1 MQKQAKRR
9 VREIEGILNLRKVAA
24 CRSLF
29 LGHNCTNK
37 VFLLQLQRY
46 FSCLSLCLGQNSK
59 VSILQLQ
66 SISLAEA
73 FFLATIALTK
83 YLFCNCKVFLLPAP
97 FSWPKFQSIYF
108 AIAKHISRRSLFLG
122 QNCTGK
128 VFILHW
134 QSISFAIAKHFSCM
148 SLFLDQ
154 NCNGKVF
161 LGQHEMY
168 SMLFYLHLY
177 AKLFSGPLIY
187 KLIILYQCKLIR

>member
-66 SISLAEA
+66 SISLAEV
-73 FFLATIALTK
+73 FFLARIALAK
-83 YLFCNCKVFLLPAP
+83 YSF
-97 FSWPKFQSIYF
+97 
-108 AIAKHISRRSLFLG
+108 
-122 QNCTGK
+122 CTGK
-128 VFILHW
+128 VFLLQL
-134 QSISFAIAKHFSCM
+134 QSISLAWAFFLTRIAMAKYFSGNMKCIQCCFIFIYM
-148 SLFLDQ
+148 LNFL
-154 NCNGKVF
+154 VV
-161 LGQHEMY
+161 
-168 SMLFYLHLY
+168 HLY
-177 AKLFSGPLIY
+177 ISL
-187 KLIILYQCKLIR
+187 LYYISVSWLDKWINWTFRSSSR